1 MKTTIGMILAT
12 VTTLLMKA
20 ACLMPRR
27 IMKWNSQMP
36 TDATT
41 IATTVL
47 PSPNTGKKAPS
58 VDLIST
64 QYETLPM
71 QLPIQ

>member
-1 MKTTIGMILAT
+1 
-12 VTTLLMKA
+12 
-20 ACLMPRR
+20 
-27 IMKWNSQMP
+27 MP
-36 TDATT
+36 TEASA

-47 PSPNTGKKAPS
+47 PSPKTRKKAPS

-71 QLPIQ
+71 ELPIQ